1 MNIIISSS
9 TTKNDHIHSNHF
21 KQPPFSRWI
30 LRINEGWPLKGE
42 LCWDSISK
50 ISSNSR
56 TLTPEF
62 GGLLYPNCSVRCVCW
77 FLSLPVEIRAPWQSW
92 STQSYAYVFYRSP
105 DGFKHCLATWS
116 RHSNNNNDQ
125 SSFSKTTTTITRTTT
140 NQDEEM
146 PVKDDRPTFSHFG

>member
-9 TTKNDHIHSNHF
+9 TTKNDQIHSNYF

-92 STQSYAYVFYRSP
+92 STQSYAH
-105 DGFKHCLATWS
+105 GFDRWPARVKHYLATRS
-116 RHSNNNNDQ
+116 YHSNNKNDQ
-125 SSFSKTTTTITRTTT
+125 STLENNIKT
-140 NQDEEM
+140 NQVEEM
-146 PVKDDRPTFSHFG
+146 SVKDDRPTFSHFG